1 MIMITENLHLFT
13 LRPKLL
19 RGLRAGLLCVSCI
32 PVLAQAQEHFNPKG
46 SGATGHTSSLQAEL
60 RETLPFADERD
71 FEEARRGFIA
81 EPDSRQILGASGNIV
96 WDMARYDFLLSGD
109 DYDTMHPSLQRQATL
124 NMNFGLF
131 EVVPDFLY
139 QVRGFDLANMTL
151 VKGNTGWIIFDT
163 LLTNETAAAAF
174 ALTSEHLG
182 DYPIK
187 AVVYSHSHIDH
198 FGGVLGIISEA
209 EVAAGSVQ
217 VIAPAGSCRKRFQRM
232 FMRVTPCLAEHHCST
247 GG

>member
-1 MIMITENLHLFT
+1 MIIITENLHRFT

-19 RGLRAGLLCVSCI
+19 RGLRVGLLCISCI
-32 PVLAQAQEHFNPKG
+32 PVFTQAQEHFNSKG
-46 SGATGHTSSLQAEL
+46 SGATVHTSSLQAEL

-124 NMNFGLF
+124 NMNFGLY

-139 QVRGFDLANMTL
+139 QVRGFDLAL
-151 VKGNTGWIIFDT
+151 YRFD
-163 LLTNETAAAAF
+163 L
-174 ALTSEHLG
+174 
-182 DYPIK
+182 
-187 AVVYSHSHIDH
+187 
-198 FGGVLGIISEA
+198 FGLHGVSGEGEA
-209 EVAAGSVQ
+209 EVVGGAAEDVGDL
-217 VIAPAGSCRKRFQRM
+217 G
-232 FMRVTPCLAEHHCST
+232 
-247 GG
+247 